1 MGQMFWCAWILLL
14 INTTA
19 YSQTSPKNS
28 GVKQQ
33 PASKKLQTNNRVQKN
48 PVSSRG
54 KASLSSTGSYSA
66 KQSLVNASPVTRFTI
81 GDTILKTLD
90 ARANGA
96 DIRFNKSGIVGMP
109 KRAYGFADGR
119 LLLRSTGATTFGTQT
134 GSGAVGTGTSLG
146 TFGSNGPAMS
156 VNGKSPYA
164 GINMWGNARNMDIVR
179 SDSAVRLTPLKKQ

>member
-1 MGQMFWCAWILLL
+1 MRQVFVCIGILLL
-14 INTTA
+14 LNSNV
-19 YSQTSPKNS
+19 YSQAKAKRTAS
-28 GVKQQ
+28 KQQ
-33 PASKKLQTNNRVQKN
+33 PASKARQTNRPAQNTVR
-48 PVSSRG
+48 
-54 KASLSSTGSYSA
+54 LSDTATLNSTGSYAA
-66 KQSLVNASPVTRFTI
+66 KQSLMRSAATTRFTI
-81 GDTILKTLD
+81 GDTLLKTLD

-119 LLLRSTGATTFGTQT
+119 LLLRSTDATTFGTQT

-164 GINMWGNARNMDIVR
+164 GINMWGNARNMNIAPNDSTVR
-179 SDSAVRLTPLKKQ
+179 ATPLKKQ